1 MITGCG
7 SASLKLC
14 ICNAASP
21 WRQRPSEDS
30 QCCQQ
35 VYIGETKRLLKFW
48 LAEHRG
54 YVVNGDT
61 TKATGHH
68 FSLLGHSLADLQVT
82 AIEQVK
88 KKDILYRRER
98 EEYHIRQ
105 FNTLYEGLNK
115 KL

>member
-1 MITGCG
+1 MYAIVCKKDT
-7 SASLKLC
+7 
-14 ICNAASP
+14 
-21 WRQRPSEDS
+21 
-30 QCCQQ
+30 CQQ
-35 VYIGETKRLLKFW
+35 VYNGATKRLLKSR

-68 FSLLGHSLADLQVT
+68 FSLPGHSLVDLQVN

-98 EEYHIRQ
+98 EEYHIRRY
-105 FNTLYEGLNK
+105 NTLYKGLNK